1 MTDIEVLTIGILRP
15 PMREDGIVCHFLTD
29 LPIELGHNV
38 INPTLFEPE
47 EDVGIEIIIVL
58 HSGLCSRPSLGVA
71 AAVAPYAKGRDA
83 KFYPWFDGLDGV
95 VEFLNHHIHVV
106 SPPVVF
112 VGISTRKLAERLL
125 IGEVLSCDAI
135 GVEVVI
141 EMDAIDIITSD
152 HIGYHSAEMLA
163 RLVVSRVE
171 IILLAVFHEQLRL
184 AAIDMR
190 GGELRRCES
199 VGDSVGVEPHMYID
213 ASLMCLGAD
222 EGERVVG
229 RAIRVA
235 EVGAGRPFA
244 LFTGEPMTPRLQ
256 FRSIEGVRSR
266 ADLEDDHVHVE
277 RLNGV
282 KQLQEFLT
290 LEVGMANSF
299 SAGPIDIGYGSY
311 PCRTHLAFGKN
322 GLAAFV
328 CLYWVIVSRKEH

>member
-1 MTDIEVLTIGILRP
+1 MTDIEVLTIGIFRP

-47 EDVGIEIIIVL
+47 EDICIEVIIVL
-58 HSGLCSRPSLGVA
+58 HTRLCSRSALAVA

-83 KFYPWFDGLDGV
+83 KFHPGFDGLDGV

-152 HIGYHSAEMLA
+152 YIGYHSAEMLA
-163 RLVVSRVE
+163 SLVVARVE
-171 IILLAVFHEQLRL
+171 IILLAVFHEELGL
-184 AAIDMR
+184 AAVDMR
-190 GGELRRCES
+190 GCELRRCES
-199 VGDSVGVEPHMYID
+199 VGYSVGVEPHMYID

-229 RAIRVA
+229 RAIRVS

-244 LFTGEPMTPRLQ
+244 LLTGEPMAPWLQ
-256 FRSIEGVRSR
+256 FGAIEGVSSR
-266 ADLEDDHVHVE
+266 TNLEDDHIHVE

-290 LEVGMANSF
+290 LEIGVADGFA
-299 SAGPIDIGYGSY
+299 AGPVDISYGSY
-311 PCRTHLAFGKN
+311 PCRTHLAFGSW
-322 GLAAFV
+322 GQGAL
-328 CLYWVIVSRKEH
+328 SDER